1 MKMDLFLPIDGKR
14 IVASSLCSPVLFFS
28 ACPEPVLA
36 TCVVLFCVSRACLLN
51 INDFGER
58 RTQASR
64 LVTAGRTAAARARS
78 CPSAAQ
84 RRRPRQQARQARQ
97 QPPRPP
103 PPLPPPP
110 PLRRRRRRRR
120 GGPRRRMISVTS
132 VPTEVRQAAPSS
144 PGRSIVLYNGVKHT
158 SVAFDLSNRCL
169 CCVVPFRA
177 VLRRFAPFRA
187 VSFVCVSYL
196 FIHDMSSILYIHY
209 VYYY

>member
-1 MKMDLFLPIDGKR
+1 MDLFLPIDGKR

-196 FIHDMSSILYIHY
+196 FIHDMSSILHIYY
-209 VYYY
+209 VYYMI

>member
-177 VLRRFAPFRA
+177 VSL
-187 VSFVCVSYL
+187 VCVSYL
-196 FIHDMSSILYIHY
+196 FIHDMSSILHIYY
-209 VYYY
+209 VYYMI